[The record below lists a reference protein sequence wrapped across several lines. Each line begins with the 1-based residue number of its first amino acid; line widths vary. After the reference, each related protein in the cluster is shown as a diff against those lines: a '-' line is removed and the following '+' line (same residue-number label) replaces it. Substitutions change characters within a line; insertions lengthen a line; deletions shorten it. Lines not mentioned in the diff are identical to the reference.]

1 MGIYTISTV
10 TGSDQAALEA
20 CFRVRRIVFCEE
32 QGVSPALEWDGL
44 DHSCAHFLAVD
55 SGVAVG
61 TARVRRY
68 ADGVGKIERVAV
80 LAAER
85 GRGIGRALMETAILH
100 LREQGLQQAILN
112 AQTSVRDFYASLGFA
127 GEGAEFMEAD
137 IPHIRMR
144 MALQN

>member
-10 TGSDQAALEA
+10 ATGDQAAIDA

-32 QGVSPALEWDGL
+32 QGVSPTLEWDGL
-44 DHSCAHFLAVD
+44 DDSCTHFLAVD

-61 TARVRRY
+61 TARVRHY
-68 ADGVGKIERVAV
+68 DADIGKIERVAV

-100 LREQGLQQAILN
+100 LREQGLKEVILN
-112 AQTSVRDFYASLGFA
+112 AQTSVRDFYTSLGFA
-127 GEGAEFMEAD
+127 GEGEEFMEAD

-144 MALQN
+144 MALHG